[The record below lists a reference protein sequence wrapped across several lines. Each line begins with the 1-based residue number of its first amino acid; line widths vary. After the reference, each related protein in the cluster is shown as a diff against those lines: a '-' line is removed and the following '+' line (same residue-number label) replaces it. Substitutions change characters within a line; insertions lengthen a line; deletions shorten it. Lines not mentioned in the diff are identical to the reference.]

1 MVLLIIVLI
10 SLVSTL
16 SLSYLAIRT
25 VYTTHKKSVDA
36 IRYMDNDLMGLIA
49 ILLLMMFTTFLITLA
64 AINNTFLHYV

>member
-64 AINNTFLHYV
+64 AINKTFLHYV